1 MQDFIQKIIIQHL
14 PHFSSENVEAAVLR
28 LDLLHPVVSGNKW
41 FKLQYYLADALADG
55 SHTIATFGGAYSNH
69 IAATAFAAR
78 QIGLKSI
85 GYIRGEMPAGFM
97 PILSTAQEY
106 GMELRFVDRS
116 RYRDK
121 ETIME
126 EESQPG
132 WYWIMEGGYGKK
144 GAEGAATILE
154 VVDTCVYT
162 HICCA
167 VGTGTMMA
175 GLIKRALP
183 GQQVTGISV
192 LKNNFV
198 LEKEV
203 RALLNDTEAG
213 KPFSLLHDYHFG
225 GYAKHPPLLIEYM
238 KEIWFNHAV
247 PTDIVYTARLFFA
260 VQDLINNKD
269 HFPKGSRLL
278 LIHSGGLQGNHSLPL
293 GTLPF

>member
-1 MQDFIQKIIIQHL
+1 MLDFIQKITIQAL

-41 FKLQYYLADALADG
+41 FKLQYYVADAVARD
-55 SHTIATFGGAYSNH
+55 SHTIVTFGGAYSNH
-69 IAATAFAAR
+69 IVATAFVASQA
-78 QIGLKSI
+78 GLGSI
-85 GYIRGEMPAGFM
+85 GYIRGEMSTGFM
-97 PILSTAQEY
+97 PTLSTAKEY
-106 GMELRFVDRS
+106 GMELRFVDRG

-121 ETIME
+121 ETIMQE
-126 EESQPG
+126 EGRPG

-144 GAEGAATILE
+144 GAEGAATILDI
-154 VVDTCVYT
+154 VDTRAYS

-175 GLIKRALP
+175 GLVKRALP
-183 GQQVTGISV
+183 DQQVTGISV
-192 LKNNFV
+192 LKNNFT
-198 LEKEV
+198 LEKEIL
-203 RALLNDTEAG
+203 ALLNDTEVR
-213 KPFSLLHDYHFG
+213 KPFSLVHDYHFG

-238 KEIWFNHAV
+238 KEVWFTHAV
-247 PTDIVYTARLFFA
+247 PTDIVYTSRLFFA

-269 HFPKGSRLL
+269 YFPTGSRLL